1 MLDGDIVE
9 EYDNQVVNEYQ
20 GSQGSILSYTA
31 MLVNDL
37 KQWEPSQVQN
47 TINYERLKQENYGNQ
62 GTLYFLNEELIK

>member
-37 KQWEPSQVQN
+37 K
-47 TINYERLKQENYGNQ
+47 
-62 GTLYFLNEELIK
+62 